1 MGGGGNGNGLLP
13 EGVAFENRNCISSR
27 LRMVTPGYFE
37 TMRIP
42 IVRAVLSR
50 APTARAHSRSW

>member
-13 EGVAFENRNCISSR
+13 EGVAFESRNFINSR

-37 TMRIP
+37 AMRIP
-42 IVRAVLSR
+42 IVSGRPLTM
-50 APTARAHSRSW
+50 PTAGAR